1 MHRFTISYRLWKIK
15 KRSELLASRMSPIE
29 LPSARRGTRQSH
41 DYPNTTNG
49 NPDKNPLSGTQ
60 IYHHCFHRVKGV
72 GYKAGYREGI
82 GQSAAIELLLW
93 RRVSAMPD
101 RYEGQ
106 DVRGLSPK
114 AIALSGERRNIP

>member
-1 MHRFTISYRLWKIK
+1 
-15 KRSELLASRMSPIE
+15 MSPIE
-29 LPSARRGTRQSH
+29 LPSPCKGTRQSH

-49 NPDKNPLSGTQ
+49 NPDKPLSGTQ
-60 IYHHCFHRVKGV
+60 LYHHCFHHGRRRIQT
-72 GYKAGYREGI
+72 GYREGI

-114 AIALSGERRNIP
+114 AIASLEERRISR